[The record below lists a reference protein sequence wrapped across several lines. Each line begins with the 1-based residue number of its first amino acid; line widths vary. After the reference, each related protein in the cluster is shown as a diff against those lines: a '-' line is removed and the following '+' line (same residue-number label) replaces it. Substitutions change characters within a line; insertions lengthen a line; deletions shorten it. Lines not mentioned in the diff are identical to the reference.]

1 MRPKTRTLIA
11 LLVFSTIL
19 ATGTGCDDSLEF
31 DNTPPGGLSISK
43 NKCYLGPSD
52 SVVLTGE
59 ASDND
64 GDEISYSWT
73 ASEGTLTP
81 AGGIGQVVTW
91 RAPDSH
97 GTYRVTL
104 NVTDQIDTSSEG
116 IDLDV
121 GRNLEVL
128 YDGGVLDQTDYPYI
142 VPNKFPITIA
152 EIITVTIEKGVTVVF
167 NEGTSGFNVGGT
179 LNINGTAED
188 RVLLTPNACPGEDRV
203 WKGVKFSG
211 LGVFGP
217 STWSYV
223 TLNSTADG
231 LTVEDEA
238 VLTGDN
244 IILDQS
250 SADGLSVK
258 SGAVVNL
265 SNSRIWENGGGVYV
279 ANGTLRLTDSS
290 VRYNG
295 NYGFS
300 MIESSGAFP
309 VDVEVVSCVVAN
321 NSQVGFSLAGTASPV
336 VHNCS
341 LFLNGP
347 DMTDIRTVRFIN
359 TYVNTNPVNM
369 TGNYWGADTA
379 PEIQAQI
386 IREGSNGV
394 VDYSG
399 WLTEEP
405 LKTD

>member
-1 MRPKTRTLIA
+1 MRAKTRHIIA
-11 LLVFSTIL
+11 LLFFSTII
-19 ATGTGCDDSLEF
+19 AAGTGCDDSLEF
-31 DNTPPGGLSISK
+31 DNTAPSGLSISK
-43 NKCYLGPSD
+43 NKCYLGPQD
-52 SVVLTGE
+52 AVVLTGE
-59 ASDND
+59 ATDND

-73 ASEGTLTP
+73 AEEGTLDP
-81 AGGIGQVVTW
+81 ADGIGQVVTW

-104 NVTDQIDTSSEG
+104 KVTDQLDTSSKG

-128 YDGGVLDQTDYPYI
+128 YEGGILDQTDYPYI
-142 VPNKFPITIA
+142 VPNSLPITIA
-152 EIITVTIEKGVTVVF
+152 EIITVTIEAGVTVVF

-211 LGVFGP
+211 NMAAG
-217 STWSYV
+217 TWSYV

-265 SNSRIWENGGGVYV
+265 SDSRIWDNGGGVYV
-279 ANGTLRLTDSS
+279 ANGTLRLTDST
-290 VRYNG
+290 VRYNS

-309 VDVEVVSCVVAN
+309 VDVDLVSCVVAN
-321 NSQVGFSLAGTASPV
+321 NIQVGFSLAGTASPV

-347 DMTDIRTVRFIN
+347 AMTDIRTVKFIN
-359 TYVNTNPVNM
+359 TYSNTSPVDM

-379 PEIQAQI
+379 LEIQAQI
-386 IREGSNGV
+386 DRDGASGT
-394 VDYSG
+394 VDYSN
-399 WLTEEP
+399 WLTAEP
-405 LKTD
+405 LGAD

>member
-19 ATGTGCDDSLEF
+19 TAGTGCDDSLEF
-31 DNTPPGGLSISK
+31 DNAPPGGLSISK

-59 ASDND
+59 ASDSD
-64 GDEISYSWT
+64 GDEISYGWT

-81 AGGIGQVVTW
+81 ADGKGQVVTW

-104 NVTDQIDTSSEG
+104 NVTDQLDTSSEG

-128 YDGGVLDQTDYPYI
+128 HEGGVLDQTDYAYI
-142 VPNKFPITIA
+142 VPNSLPLPIGDIVTITIEA
-152 EIITVTIEKGVTVVF
+152 GVTVVF
-167 NEGTSGFNVGGT
+167 NEGTSGLDVRGT

-188 RVLLTPNACPGEDRV
+188 RVLLTPNACPGEERV
-203 WKGVKFSG
+203 WKGVKISG
-211 LGVFGP
+211 DMAGG
-217 STWSYV
+217 TWSHV
-223 TLNSTADG
+223 TINSTADG

-238 VLTGDN
+238 VFTGDN

-265 SNSRIWENGGGVYV
+265 SDSQIWDNGGGVYV
-279 ANGTLRLTDSS
+279 ANGTLRLTGSS
-290 VRYNG
+290 IRYNG

-300 MIESSGAFP
+300 MYEGSGAFP
-309 VDVEVVSCVVAN
+309 VDADILSCVVAN
-321 NSQVGFSLAGTASPV
+321 NTQNGFVLAGTASPV
-336 VHNCS
+336 VQNCA

-347 DMTDIRTVRFIN
+347 TMTDIRTVRFIN
-359 TYVNTNPVNM
+359 TYANASAVDM

>member
-19 ATGTGCDDSLEF
+19 TAGTGCDDSLEF
-31 DNTPPGGLSISK
+31 DNAPPGGLSISK

-59 ASDND
+59 ASDSD
-64 GDEISYSWT
+64 GDEISYGWT

-81 AGGIGQVVTW
+81 ADGKGQVVTW

-104 NVTDQIDTSSEG
+104 NVTDQLDTSSEG

-128 YDGGVLDQTDYPYI
+128 HEGGVLDQTDYAYI
-142 VPNKFPITIA
+142 VPNSLPLPIGDIVTITIEA
-152 EIITVTIEKGVTVVF
+152 GVTVVF
-167 NEGTSGFNVGGT
+167 NEGTSGLDVRGT

-188 RVLLTPNACPGEDRV
+188 RVLLTPNACPGEERV
-203 WKGVKFSG
+203 WKGVKISG
-211 LGVFGP
+211 DMAGG
-217 STWSYV
+217 TWSHV
-223 TLNSTADG
+223 TINSTADG

-238 VLTGDN
+238 VFTGDN
-244 IILDQS
+244 IIVDQS
-250 SADGLSVK
+250 SADGLTVK

-265 SNSRIWENGGGVYV
+265 SDSRIWDNGGGVYV
-279 ANGTLRLTDSS
+279 ANGTLRLTGSS
-290 VRYNG
+290 IRYNG

-300 MIESSGAFP
+300 MYEGSGPFP
-309 VDVEVVSCVVAN
+309 VDADILSCVVAN
-321 NSQVGFSLAGTASPV
+321 NTQNGFVLAGTASPV
-336 VHNCS
+336 VQNCA

-347 DMTDIRTVRFIN
+347 TMTDIRTVRFIN
-359 TYVNTNPVNM
+359 TYANASAVDM